1 MKRFLIGVV
10 LALAYCGIAAAA
22 VDDLQHGQ
30 LQNAVYLVPAMAKD
44 VPVIVTERAAE
55 DLAVS
60 RELLAPVAPS
70 KRLRSDMRVAGAGL
84 VFDSVL
90 SALEQSRTQW
100 C

>member
-22 VDDLQHGQ
+22 DDSQHGQ

-44 VPVIVTERAAE
+44 VPVIVTEHAAV
-55 DLAVS
+55 DLPVP
-60 RELLAPVAPS
+60 RQLLEPIARS

-90 SALEQSRTQW
+90 SSLEQSRTHW
-100 C
+100 S

>member
-10 LALAYCGIAAAA
+10 LALAYCGIAVAA
-22 VDDLQHGQ
+22 DDSQHGQ
-30 LQNAVYLVPAMAKD
+30 LQNAVYLVPATTSTTPAIL
-44 VPVIVTERAAE
+44 VERAPVEMPVA
-55 DLAVS
+55 
-60 RELLAPVAPS
+60 RELLAPAASS

-84 VFDSVL
+84 VFDGVL